1 MSFSGNIRHAGGWV
15 NQTNWHCGREG
26 KEYLQQVLR
35 YLSKHLWAD
44 FDWFSFYRMDENNDG
59 TLTEEEFLKG
69 CLLVTNRKIFTF
81 ITSSFPV
88 SYQINNTIHAW
99 SLLKIS
105 RQLTFLTITIPMI
118 TRTTSS
124 PKCCVQM
131 CLRSRCQ
138 TQLNT
143 FLVWTLFFFYCCP
156 SSDIYLPCLISIHH
170 SVRVLL
176 TLTMARKSKILGNRR
191 NP

>member
-1 MSFSGNIRHAGGWV
+1 MLGAGSTKPTDTAEERAKNIFNRFQKIIW
-15 NQTNWHCGREG
+15 E
-26 KEYLQQVLR
+26 VLID
-35 YLSKHLWAD
+35 LVT
-44 FDWFSFYRMDENNDG
+44 RMDENNDG

-81 ITSSFPV
+81 CTSSFPV
-88 SYQINNTIHAW
+88 SYQINTFHAW

-105 RQLTFLTITIPMI
+105 RQLTFLTLTIPMI

-176 TLTMARKSKILGNRR
+176 TLTRARKSKILGNCRIFWKLMESLKILWK
-191 NP
+191 P

>member
-1 MSFSGNIRHAGGWV
+1 
-15 NQTNWHCGREG
+15 
-26 KEYLQQVLR
+26 
-35 YLSKHLWAD
+35 
-44 FDWFSFYRMDENNDG
+44 MDENNDG

-69 CLLVTNRKIFTF
+69 CLLVTNRIIFTF
-81 ITSSFPV
+81 CTFLTSSFPV
-88 SYQINNTIHAW
+88 SYQINKTIHAW

-105 RQLTFLTITIPMI
+105 RQLTFLTLTIPMI

-176 TLTMARKSKILGNRR
+176 TLTRARKSKILGNCRIFWKLMESLKILWK
-191 NP
+191 P